1 MHCHSISC
9 QRLNSLFCYKFH
21 MGANNWT
28 SPLAILALLLSFQT
42 LGIMGNPLQPD
53 ILDMVKEVNGTAK
66 LLTFLLD
73 NLNAPPRPPDR
84 EWLQLSSRQSRS
96 SGQCSLSLSLALIL
110 IFSSPIVLSI
120 SINNTDLFVLSY
132 FSLHIGSLSLP
143 LSLSLFLLVG
153 VTVMSYNV
161 LCDKYATRQMYGY
174 CPTWALSWEYR
185 RNILLK
191 EIIDS
196 SADIIALQVC
206 FCTFIAMQI
215 DVHVGG

>member
-1 MHCHSISC
+1 MHQLSNVYCIILGCSAALLEQIWWIMWSWWSLHCHSISC

-96 SGQCSLSLSLALIL
+96 SGQCSLSLSLSLS
-110 IFSSPIVLSI
+110 FSFSPLPLFYPSLSI
-120 SINNTDLFVLSY
+120 ILTYSFCLISPSILV
-132 FSLHIGSLSLP
+132 
-143 LSLSLFLLVG
+143 LSLSL
-153 VTVMSYNV
+153 S
-161 LCDKYATRQMYGY
+161 
-174 CPTWALSWEYR
+174 LS
-185 RNILLK
+185 L
-191 EIIDS
+191 S
-196 SADIIALQVC
+196 SS
-206 FCTFIAMQI
+206 
-215 DVHVGG
+215 